1 VNRLELR
8 AQFQDILNRTDCSE
22 DQADKFLDF
31 GLRRSERVLRTPLQK
46 QLLDYPIPEGYPEYI
61 TVPAGYL
68 GLEWLRINGYSPR
81 RISPANSCDDG
92 FWFEKGQIHFRPAIA
107 EGDTIRLSY
116 YAETSLDAG
125 DDEEVS
131 PTSISIPDVII
142 YAALVFAADTF
153 VDERK
158 QSWKDTLK
166 ELIAEVQDM
175 SDRDSLVQGVI
186 SNPYTEG
193 SF

>member
-8 AQFQDILNRTDCSE
+8 AQFKDILNRSDCSE
-22 DQADKFLDF
+22 DQADTFLDF

-46 QLLDYPIPEGYPEYI
+46 QLLDYIIPEGYVDYI

-68 GLEWLRINGYSPR
+68 GLEWMRINGCSPR
-81 RISPANSCDDG
+81 RLSPLNTCDDG
-92 FWFEKGQIHFRPAIA
+92 FWFEKGQIHFRPAIVA
-107 EGDTIRLSY
+107 EDVIRMSY
-116 YAETSLDAG
+116 YAETSLDAN

-131 PTSISIPDVII
+131 PTSLSIPDVII

-186 SNPYTEG
+186 SNPYPEG